1 MSNLEHLR
9 TSTRV
14 VVPATTRGRQVSR
27 HTERAL
33 KSLDEHTLL
42 RSAGVQATSIVQ
54 TTKLH
59 EIDFLAR
66 EAMSGQAMLRH
77 WAETL
82 SGPDPALAEEL
93 HFFAN
98 LARMGKGEILA
109 DSIST
114 FCNEG
119 RR

>member
-42 RSAGVQATSIVQ
+42 RSAGVQATC
-54 TTKLH
+54 TT
-59 EIDFLAR
+59 
-66 EAMSGQAMLRH
+66 
-77 WAETL
+77 
-82 SGPDPALAEEL
+82 PA
-93 HFFAN
+93 
-98 LARMGKGEILA
+98 
-109 DSIST
+109 
-114 FCNEG
+114 G
-119 RR
+119 R